1 MISFITGFISDI
13 IMKSK
18 SKLLHSSD
26 KLNQSVHD
34 VQSFLSKCRDVQDE
48 LALVN
53 DMLDDVIN
61 ISTGWHEANNPAP
74 APNKEAKIEED
85 YKSLIKS
92 SLIDVIKHAL
102 KKTSEYGI
110 SNGHHFYITFDTTNP
125 KNQIPEYLKKDY
137 PKTMMIVIENEFWNL
152 KVEQEYFSVDLKFKG
167 KIDHLKINFS
177 SLKTFVDPSVS
188 FTLNLDIE
196 DKVMTKKPKNKTKVL
211 KKKQLEN
218 KSNVIFLKPKN
229 S

>member
-1 MISFITGFISDI
+1 MNKKDI
-13 IMKSK
+13 
-18 SKLLHSSD
+18 
-26 KLNQSVHD
+26 
-34 VQSFLSKCRDVQDE
+34 FL
-48 LALVN
+48 
-53 DMLDDVIN
+53 
-61 ISTGWHEANNPAP
+61 
-74 APNKEAKIEED
+74 D

-92 SLIDVIKHAL
+92 SLIGVIKHAL

-110 SNGHHFYITFDTTNP
+110 SNGHHFYITFDTTNTE
-125 KNQIPEYLKKDY
+125 NQIPEYLKKDY

-152 KVEQEYFSVDLKFKG
+152 KVEKEFFSVDLKFKG

-196 DKVMTKKPKNKTKVL
+196 DKIISEKSKKKKKVL

-218 KSNVIFLKPKN
+218 KSNVIFLKPK
-229 S
+229 SY

>member
-1 MISFITGFISDI
+1 MNKKNI
-13 IMKSK
+13 
-18 SKLLHSSD
+18 
-26 KLNQSVHD
+26 
-34 VQSFLSKCRDVQDE
+34 FL
-48 LALVN
+48 
-53 DMLDDVIN
+53 
-61 ISTGWHEANNPAP
+61 
-74 APNKEAKIEED
+74 D

-125 KNQIPEYLKKDY
+125 KNEIPEYLKKDY

-196 DKVMTKKPKNKTKVL
+196 EKVITKKTEAKTKNL
-211 KKKQLEN
+211 QKKQIEN
-218 KSNVIFLKPKN
+218 KSNIIFLKPK
-229 S
+229 SS

>member
-1 MISFITGFISDI
+1 MNKKDI
-13 IMKSK
+13 
-18 SKLLHSSD
+18 
-26 KLNQSVHD
+26 
-34 VQSFLSKCRDVQDE
+34 FL
-48 LALVN
+48 
-53 DMLDDVIN
+53 
-61 ISTGWHEANNPAP
+61 
-74 APNKEAKIEED
+74 D

-167 KIDHLKINFS
+167 KIDHLKINFA

-196 DKVMTKKPKNKTKVL
+196 DKIISKKPKNKTKVL
-211 KKKQLEN
+211 QKKQLEN
-218 KSNVIFLKPKN
+218 KSNVIFLKPK
-229 S
+229 SS

>member
-1 MISFITGFISDI
+1 MNEKNI
-13 IMKSK
+13 
-18 SKLLHSSD
+18 
-26 KLNQSVHD
+26 
-34 VQSFLSKCRDVQDE
+34 FL
-48 LALVN
+48 
-53 DMLDDVIN
+53 
-61 ISTGWHEANNPAP
+61 
-74 APNKEAKIEED
+74 D

-92 SLIDVIKHAL
+92 SLIDVVKHAL

-110 SNGHHFYITFDTTNP
+110 SNGHHFYITFDTIHP
-125 KNQIPEYLKKDY
+125 ENQIPKYLKKDY

-167 KIDHLKINFS
+167 KIDNLKVNFS

-196 DKVMTKKPKNKTKVL
+196 DKIISEKPKKKKKVL

-218 KSNVIFLKPKN
+218 KSNVIFLKPK
-229 S
+229 SS

>member
-1 MISFITGFISDI
+1 MNKKDI
-13 IMKSK
+13 
-18 SKLLHSSD
+18 
-26 KLNQSVHD
+26 
-34 VQSFLSKCRDVQDE
+34 FL
-48 LALVN
+48 
-53 DMLDDVIN
+53 
-61 ISTGWHEANNPAP
+61 
-74 APNKEAKIEED
+74 D

-110 SNGHHFYITFDTTNP
+110 SNGHHFYITFDTTNTE
-125 KNQIPEYLKKDY
+125 NQIPEYLKKDY

-167 KIDHLKINFS
+167 KVDHLRINFS

-196 DKVMTKKPKNKTKVL
+196 DKIISKKPKDKKKVL

-218 KSNVIFLKPKN
+218 KSNVIFLKPK
-229 S
+229 ST

>member
-1 MISFITGFISDI
+1 M
-13 IMKSK
+13 
-18 SKLLHSSD
+18 LL
-26 KLNQSVHD
+26 NM
-34 VQSFLSKCRDVQDE
+34 R
-48 LALVN
+48 
-53 DMLDDVIN
+53 
-61 ISTGWHEANNPAP
+61 
-74 APNKEAKIEED
+74 
-85 YKSLIKS
+85 
-92 SLIDVIKHAL
+92 L

-196 DKVMTKKPKNKTKVL
+196 DKIISKKPKR
-211 KKKQLEN
+211 
-218 KSNVIFLKPKN
+218 
-229 S
+229 

>member
-1 MISFITGFISDI
+1 MNKKDI
-13 IMKSK
+13 
-18 SKLLHSSD
+18 
-26 KLNQSVHD
+26 
-34 VQSFLSKCRDVQDE
+34 FL
-48 LALVN
+48 
-53 DMLDDVIN
+53 
-61 ISTGWHEANNPAP
+61 
-74 APNKEAKIEED
+74 D

-167 KIDHLKINFS
+167 KVDHLRINFS

-196 DKVMTKKPKNKTKVL
+196 DKIISKKPKDKKKVL

-218 KSNVIFLKPKN
+218 KSNVIFLKPK
-229 S
+229 ST

>member
-1 MISFITGFISDI
+1 MNKKDI
-13 IMKSK
+13 
-18 SKLLHSSD
+18 
-26 KLNQSVHD
+26 
-34 VQSFLSKCRDVQDE
+34 FL
-48 LALVN
+48 
-53 DMLDDVIN
+53 
-61 ISTGWHEANNPAP
+61 
-74 APNKEAKIEED
+74 D

-125 KNQIPEYLKKDY
+125 KNEIPEYLKKDY

-167 KIDHLKINFS
+167 KIDRLKINFS

-196 DKVMTKKPKNKTKVL
+196 DKIISKKSKNKTKTL
-211 KKKQLEN
+211 QKKQLEN
-218 KSNVIFLKPKN
+218 KSNIIFLKPK
-229 S
+229 SS

>member
-1 MISFITGFISDI
+1 MNKKDI
-13 IMKSK
+13 
-18 SKLLHSSD
+18 
-26 KLNQSVHD
+26 
-34 VQSFLSKCRDVQDE
+34 FL
-48 LALVN
+48 
-53 DMLDDVIN
+53 
-61 ISTGWHEANNPAP
+61 
-74 APNKEAKIEED
+74 D

-167 KIDHLKINFS
+167 KVDHLKINFS

-196 DKVMTKKPKNKTKVL
+196 DKIISKKPRDKKTVL

-218 KSNVIFLKPKN
+218 KSNVIFLKPK
-229 S
+229 ST

>member
-1 MISFITGFISDI
+1 MNKKDI
-13 IMKSK
+13 
-18 SKLLHSSD
+18 
-26 KLNQSVHD
+26 
-34 VQSFLSKCRDVQDE
+34 FL
-48 LALVN
+48 
-53 DMLDDVIN
+53 
-61 ISTGWHEANNPAP
+61 
-74 APNKEAKIEED
+74 D

-110 SNGHHFYITFDTTNP
+110 SNGHHFYITFDTTNTE
-125 KNQIPEYLKKDY
+125 NQIPEYLKKDY

-152 KVEQEYFSVDLKFKG
+152 KVEKEFFSVDLKFKG
-167 KIDHLKINFS
+167 KVDHLKINFS

-196 DKVMTKKPKNKTKVL
+196 DKIISEKSKKKKKVL

-218 KSNVIFLKPKN
+218 KSNVIFLKPK
-229 S
+229 SS

>member
-1 MISFITGFISDI
+1 MNKKDI
-13 IMKSK
+13 
-18 SKLLHSSD
+18 
-26 KLNQSVHD
+26 
-34 VQSFLSKCRDVQDE
+34 FL
-48 LALVN
+48 
-53 DMLDDVIN
+53 
-61 ISTGWHEANNPAP
+61 
-74 APNKEAKIEED
+74 D

-110 SNGHHFYITFDTTNP
+110 SNGHHFYITFDTTNTE
-125 KNQIPEYLKKDY
+125 NQIPEYLKKDY

-152 KVEQEYFSVDLKFKG
+152 KVEKEFFSVDLKFKG

-196 DKVMTKKPKNKTKVL
+196 DKAISKKTENETKVS
-211 KKKQLEN
+211 KRKQLEN
-218 KSNVIFLKPKN
+218 KSNIIFLKPKK

>member
-1 MISFITGFISDI
+1 MNKKDI
-13 IMKSK
+13 
-18 SKLLHSSD
+18 
-26 KLNQSVHD
+26 
-34 VQSFLSKCRDVQDE
+34 FL
-48 LALVN
+48 
-53 DMLDDVIN
+53 
-61 ISTGWHEANNPAP
+61 
-74 APNKEAKIEED
+74 D

-188 FTLNLDIE
+188 FTLNLDME
-196 DKVMTKKPKNKTKVL
+196 DKIISKKPKNNSKTL

-218 KSNVIFLKPKN
+218 KSNVIFLKPK
-229 S
+229 SS

>member
-1 MISFITGFISDI
+1 MNKKDI
-13 IMKSK
+13 
-18 SKLLHSSD
+18 
-26 KLNQSVHD
+26 
-34 VQSFLSKCRDVQDE
+34 FL
-48 LALVN
+48 
-53 DMLDDVIN
+53 
-61 ISTGWHEANNPAP
+61 
-74 APNKEAKIEED
+74 D

-110 SNGHHFYITFDTTNP
+110 SNGHHFYITFDTTHP
-125 KNQIPEYLKKDY
+125 KNKIPEYLIKDY
-137 PKTMMIVIENEFWNL
+137 PKTMMVVIENEFWNL
-152 KVEQEYFSVDLKFKG
+152 KVEQDYFCVDLKFKG

-196 DKVMTKKPKNKTKVL
+196 DKIISKKSKDKTKVL

>member
-1 MISFITGFISDI
+1 MNKKDI
-13 IMKSK
+13 
-18 SKLLHSSD
+18 
-26 KLNQSVHD
+26 
-34 VQSFLSKCRDVQDE
+34 FL
-48 LALVN
+48 
-53 DMLDDVIN
+53 
-61 ISTGWHEANNPAP
+61 
-74 APNKEAKIEED
+74 D

-110 SNGHHFYITFDTTNP
+110 SNGHHFYITFDTTDS

-167 KIDHLKINFS
+167 KVDHLRINFS
-177 SLKTFVDPSVS
+177 SIKTFVDPSVS

-196 DKVMTKKPKNKTKVL
+196 DKIISEKPKDKRKAL

-218 KSNVIFLKPKN
+218 KSNVIFLKPK
-229 S
+229 SS

>member
-1 MISFITGFISDI
+1 MKKKDI
-13 IMKSK
+13 
-18 SKLLHSSD
+18 
-26 KLNQSVHD
+26 
-34 VQSFLSKCRDVQDE
+34 FL
-48 LALVN
+48 
-53 DMLDDVIN
+53 
-61 ISTGWHEANNPAP
+61 
-74 APNKEAKIEED
+74 D

-125 KNQIPEYLKKDY
+125 KNKIPEYLKKDY

-196 DKVMTKKPKNKTKVL
+196 DKIISKKPKDKTKAL

-218 KSNVIFLKPKN
+218 KSNVIFLKPK
-229 S
+229 SS

>member
-1 MISFITGFISDI
+1 MNKKDI
-13 IMKSK
+13 
-18 SKLLHSSD
+18 
-26 KLNQSVHD
+26 
-34 VQSFLSKCRDVQDE
+34 FL
-48 LALVN
+48 
-53 DMLDDVIN
+53 
-61 ISTGWHEANNPAP
+61 
-74 APNKEAKIEED
+74 D

-110 SNGHHFYITFDTTNP
+110 SNGHHFYITFDTTDSR
-125 KNQIPEYLKKDY
+125 NQIPEYLKKDY
-137 PKTMMIVIENEFWNL
+137 PNTMMIVIENEFWNL

-167 KIDHLKINFS
+167 KVDHLRINFS

-196 DKVMTKKPKNKTKVL
+196 DKAISKKTENETKVS
-211 KKKQLEN
+211 KRKQLEN
-218 KSNVIFLKPKN
+218 KSNIIFLKPKK

>member
-1 MISFITGFISDI
+1 MNKKDI
-13 IMKSK
+13 
-18 SKLLHSSD
+18 
-26 KLNQSVHD
+26 
-34 VQSFLSKCRDVQDE
+34 FL
-48 LALVN
+48 
-53 DMLDDVIN
+53 
-61 ISTGWHEANNPAP
+61 
-74 APNKEAKIEED
+74 D

-110 SNGHHFYITFDTTNP
+110 SNGHHFYITFDTTNTE
-125 KNQIPEYLKKDY
+125 NQIPEYLKKDY

-167 KIDHLKINFS
+167 KVDHLRINFS

-196 DKVMTKKPKNKTKVL
+196 DKIISKKPKDIKKVL

-218 KSNVIFLKPKN
+218 KSNVIFLNPK
-229 S
+229 ST

>member
-1 MISFITGFISDI
+1 MNKKNI
-13 IMKSK
+13 
-18 SKLLHSSD
+18 
-26 KLNQSVHD
+26 
-34 VQSFLSKCRDVQDE
+34 FL
-48 LALVN
+48 
-53 DMLDDVIN
+53 
-61 ISTGWHEANNPAP
+61 
-74 APNKEAKIEED
+74 D

-102 KKTSEYGI
+102 KKTSEYGV

-125 KNQIPEYLKKDY
+125 KNRIPEYLKKDY

-152 KVEQEYFSVDLKFKG
+152 KVEQEYFSVELKFKG

-177 SLKTFVDPSVS
+177 SLRTFVDPSVS

-196 DKVMTKKPKNKTKVL
+196 DKIISKKPKDKTKVL

-218 KSNVIFLKPKN
+218 KSNVIFLKPK
-229 S
+229 SS

>member
-1 MISFITGFISDI
+1 MDKKDI
-13 IMKSK
+13 
-18 SKLLHSSD
+18 
-26 KLNQSVHD
+26 
-34 VQSFLSKCRDVQDE
+34 FL
-48 LALVN
+48 
-53 DMLDDVIN
+53 
-61 ISTGWHEANNPAP
+61 
-74 APNKEAKIEED
+74 D

-92 SLIDVIKHAL
+92 SLIEVIKHAL

-125 KNQIPEYLKKDY
+125 KNKIPEYLKKDY
-137 PKTMMIVIENEFWNL
+137 PKTMMVVIENEFWNL
-152 KVEQEYFSVDLKFKG
+152 KVEEDYFSVDLKFKG

-196 DKVMTKKPKNKTKVL
+196 DKIISKKPKDKTKVL

-218 KSNVIFLKPKN
+218 KSNVIFLKPK
-229 S
+229 ST

>member
-1 MISFITGFISDI
+1 MNKKDI
-13 IMKSK
+13 
-18 SKLLHSSD
+18 
-26 KLNQSVHD
+26 
-34 VQSFLSKCRDVQDE
+34 FL
-48 LALVN
+48 
-53 DMLDDVIN
+53 
-61 ISTGWHEANNPAP
+61 
-74 APNKEAKIEED
+74 D

-110 SNGHHFYITFDTTNP
+110 SNGHHFYITFDTTDP

-152 KVEQEYFSVDLKFKG
+152 KVEQDFFSVDLKFRG
-167 KIDHLKINFS
+167 KIDHLKINFL

-196 DKVMTKKPKNKTKVL
+196 DKITSKNNKDKKKVV

-218 KSNVIFLKPKN
+218 KSNIIFLKPK
-229 S
+229 SS

>member
-1 MISFITGFISDI
+1 MKKKDI
-13 IMKSK
+13 
-18 SKLLHSSD
+18 
-26 KLNQSVHD
+26 
-34 VQSFLSKCRDVQDE
+34 FL
-48 LALVN
+48 
-53 DMLDDVIN
+53 
-61 ISTGWHEANNPAP
+61 
-74 APNKEAKIEED
+74 D

-137 PKTMMIVIENEFWNL
+137 PKSMMIVIENEFWNL

-167 KIDHLKINFS
+167 NIDQLKINFS

-196 DKVMTKKPKNKTKVL
+196 DKIISKKSKDKTKIL

-218 KSNVIFLKPKN
+218 KSNVIFLKPK
-229 S
+229 SS

>member
-1 MISFITGFISDI
+1 MNKKDI
-13 IMKSK
+13 
-18 SKLLHSSD
+18 
-26 KLNQSVHD
+26 
-34 VQSFLSKCRDVQDE
+34 FL
-48 LALVN
+48 
-53 DMLDDVIN
+53 
-61 ISTGWHEANNPAP
+61 
-74 APNKEAKIEED
+74 D

-110 SNGHHFYITFDTTNP
+110 SNGHHFYITFDTTNTE
-125 KNQIPEYLKKDY
+125 NQIPEYLKKDY

-152 KVEQEYFSVDLKFKG
+152 KVDQEYFSVDLKFKG
-167 KIDHLKINFS
+167 KVDHLRINFS

-196 DKVMTKKPKNKTKVL
+196 DKIISEKSKKKKKVL

-218 KSNVIFLKPKN
+218 KSNVIFLNPK
-229 S
+229 ST